1 MRGRNVLVAGGTGLV
16 GSALTRRLDG
26 LGAQVL
32 SSCHDRPP
40 PFLAQHYRR
49 FDFTELAD
57 CLDATRG
64 IDDVFICAAQTFG
77 AAVMHE
83 HPESVVLPNVRI
95 GAGLLEACRRNRV
108 ARVLLVSSS
117 TVYQEASHPIA
128 EDELDLNQAPYPLYA
143 AVGWVNRYLEQLA
156 GFYATRHG
164 LRIAIVRPTNV
175 YGPFDRFEDGKSHV
189 LPALIK
195 RALSREDPF
204 VVWGDGTAVRDF
216 VYVEDL
222 VDDLLALLDRA
233 PTGEPLN
240 LANGTPHSIRDAVS
254 AVLRACDHS
263 VMPRYD
269 RTKPDA
275 IPYRMLDTTKAD
287 AILGRRRRTTLRAG
301 IEATVRWYRTTR
313 EARAA

>member
-1 MRGRNVLVAGGTGLV
+1 LGRALRRRADADGRPDPRDELPAAEPPTAHARGRARDLRHGARGAASRVMRGRNVLVAGGTGLV

-128 EDELDLNQAPYPLYA
+128 
-143 AVGWVNRYLEQLA
+143 
-156 GFYATRHG
+156 
-164 LRIAIVRPTNV
+164 
-175 YGPFDRFEDGKSHV
+175 
-189 LPALIK
+189 
-195 RALSREDPF
+195 
-204 VVWGDGTAVRDF
+204 
-216 VYVEDL
+216 
-222 VDDLLALLDRA
+222 
-233 PTGEPLN
+233 
-240 LANGTPHSIRDAVS
+240 
-254 AVLRACDHS
+254 
-263 VMPRYD
+263 
-269 RTKPDA
+269 
-275 IPYRMLDTTKAD
+275 
-287 AILGRRRRTTLRAG
+287 
-301 IEATVRWYRTTR
+301 
-313 EARAA
+313 